1 MAKFILKRLISAIF
15 VVLGVS
21 IICFS
26 ILALSPGDPTQQLLP
41 DSALQAERDKLRE
54 ELGLNKPLYE
64 QYFLYIGNVVKGDL
78 GTSYTHKQPNS
89 QLIFQKLPYTFLLAT
104 TAMLLSL
111 LIAIPL
117 GILAGVNR
125 GSITDVLSM
134 FFGMLGQSLSPVWLG
149 ILLIYIFSV
158 KLSMLPPF
166 GAESPLTIIMPSIT
180 LGIPLAAL
188 ITRLTRA
195 GMIDVLS
202 EDFVTAT
209 RAKGIAE
216 RKIVFKY
223 AFKNV
228 IIPIVTVVGIQFAGN
243 IGGSIVTEEIFAW
256 PGIGRLFASAI
267 YNRDYPLIQS
277 IMLVL
282 SIIMVLINLSVDI
295 IYTFIDPRLRERRG

>member
-1 MAKFILKRLISAIF
+1 MARLIFNRLISAIF

-21 IICFS
+21 IICFA
-26 ILALSPGDPTQQLLP
+26 ILALAPGDPTQLILP
-41 DSALQAERDKLRE
+41 DSAPQAERDKLRE
-54 ELGLNKPLYE
+54 ELGLNEPLPERYL
-64 QYFLYIGNVVKGDL
+64 LYIGNVLKGDL
-78 GTSYTHKQPNS
+78 GTSYTYKQPNS
-89 QLIFQKLPYTFLLAT
+89 ELIFQKLPHTFLLAT
-104 TAMLLSL
+104 SAMLLSL

-117 GILAGVNR
+117 GILAGVKR
-125 GSITDVLSM
+125 GSLTDVFSM

-166 GAESPLTIIMPSIT
+166 GAESPLSIIMPSIT

-202 EDFVTAT
+202 EDFITAT
-209 RAKGIAE
+209 KAKGITN

-228 IIPIVTVVGIQFAGN
+228 IIPIVTVVGLQFAGN

-256 PGIGRLFASAI
+256 PGIGRLFATAI

-282 SIIMVLINLSVDI
+282 STVMVLINLSVDI
-295 IYTFIDPRLRERRG
+295 LYTFIDPRLRESRT